1 MTVDKYFAALN
12 DMIEANKEQRKE
24 QKLTGAG

>member
-12 DMIEANKEQRKE
+12 DMIEANKANDKQ
-24 QKLTGAG
+24 QKLTGAS

>member
-12 DMIEANKEQRKE
+12 DMIEANKANEKQ
-24 QKLTGAG
+24 QKISNN